1 MRIYLVVFLVILS
14 IYGTNAVIKFL
25 KVENCTTTDKSLHIE
40 RYETNNGMLN
50 VVLDIFKP
58 VDQVF
63 VSYFVED
70 GLSLFLKLYF
80 YR

>member
-1 MRIYLVVFLVILS
+1 MRIYLVVFFVILS
-14 IYGTNAVIKFL
+14 IYGTNAIIKFI

-40 RYETNNGMLN
+40 RCETNNGMLN
-50 VVLDIFKP
+50 IALDIFKP
-58 VDQVF
+58 LNQVF
-63 VSYFVED
+63 VSHFVKD